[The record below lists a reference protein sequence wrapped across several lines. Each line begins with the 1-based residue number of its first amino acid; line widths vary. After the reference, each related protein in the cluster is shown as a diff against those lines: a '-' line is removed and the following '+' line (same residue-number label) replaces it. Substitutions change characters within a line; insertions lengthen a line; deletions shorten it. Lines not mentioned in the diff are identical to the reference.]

1 MKKSSIFISAILTT
15 FILTVMAGTIS
26 AYRTYS
32 VSAAQQPLA
41 AVQQVTPITATA
53 QPTPAAVSLTPQQ
66 GAQLAASYLGRSDLY
81 SVEGGYLYGMYVY
94 KVNFSN
100 GDAAYVS
107 LDGQIL
113 RVEPV
118 VSAAVQP
125 STGSGSTYGDDD
137 D

>member
-1 MKKSSIFISAILTT
+1 MKKSSLFISGMLTT

-26 AYRTYS
+26 AFRAYS
-32 VSAAQQPLA
+32 ASAAQQPLT
-41 AVQQVTPITATA
+41 AVQQVT
-53 QPTPAAVSLTPQQ
+53 QPTEIPQPTETAISLTPQQ

-81 SVEGGYLYGMYVY
+81 SVEGGYLYGVYVY
-94 KVNFSN
+94 KVIFSN

-113 RVEPV
+113 RVEPA

-125 STGSGSTYGDDD
+125 SAGSGSTYGDDD

>member
-32 VSAAQQPLA
+32 VAAAQQPLA

-81 SVEGGYLYGMYVY
+81 SVEGGYLYGMFVY

-113 RVEPV
+113 RVEPA